1 MVEEEVIPKEN
12 VESLLRKRMRA
23 EQPED
28 RDIIF
33 ILAVMLERK
42 RILVERGVQP
52 LADGLKIRVYEHR
65 KTKRVLR

>member
-1 MVEEEVIPKEN
+1 M
-12 VESLLRKRMRA
+12 ESLLRKRMRA

-33 ILAVMLERK
+33 ILTVMLERK

-52 LADGLKIRVYEHR
+52 IGGWIEDSVYEHR
-65 KTKRVLR
+65 KTKESFYGDRSRLTIR